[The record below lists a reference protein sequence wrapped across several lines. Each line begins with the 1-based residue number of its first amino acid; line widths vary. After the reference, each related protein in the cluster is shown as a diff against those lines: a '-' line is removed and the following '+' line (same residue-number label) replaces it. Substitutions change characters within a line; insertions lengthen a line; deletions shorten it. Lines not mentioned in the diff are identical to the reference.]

1 MLLNLHLEKNIFKWQ
16 VFIIGLLWLFRVTAL
31 GIQMKIP
38 PLLFPIGLCDY
49 YFVIFCRESYLLFCF
64 KVLLQLIV

>member
-1 MLLNLHLEKNIFKWQ
+1 MLLNLQLKRNIFKWQ

-31 GIQMKIP
+31 GMHMKMP

-49 YFVIFCRESYLLFCF
+49 YFVTFWRESYLLFYF
-64 KVLLQLIV
+64 KVLL